1 MRQIGHFIGGKHVAG
16 TSGRTAD
23 VYQPMDGSVIGKVAL
38 ASAAEMRAAVENAA
52 EAQPKWA
59 AVNPQRRARVL
70 MKFLDLIAQNNDELA
85 ELLAREHGKT
95 IPDAKGDIQRGVEV
109 VEFSLGVPNLMKGEF
124 TDGAGPGIDIYSL
137 RQPLG
142 VVAGI
147 TPFNFPAMIPLW
159 KLGPAIACGNAF
171 ILKPS
176 ERDPGVPMRL
186 AELFIEAGGPPGILN
201 VVNGDKEAV
210 DAILD
215 DHDIKA
221 VGFVGSTPIAE
232 YIYARGCANGK
243 RVQCFGGAK
252 NHMIIMPDADMDQAV
267 DALIGAGYGSAGERC
282 MAISVAVPV
291 GKATADE
298 LVKRLIP
305 RVESLKIGPSTDTS
319 ADYGP
324 VVTKAAMEKIKS
336 YVDIGIGEGAKLL
349 VDGRDFKMQGYENGF
364 YVGGCLFD
372 NVTKDMRIYKEE
384 IFGPVLSVLRAD
396 SYDEALK
403 LTNDHEYG
411 NGTAIYTRDGDA
423 ARDFASKVQVGMV
436 GINVPIPVPLA
447 YYTFGGWKRS
457 VFGDLN
463 QHGPDSIRFYTKT
476 KTVTARWPSGIKDGA
491 SFVIPTMG

>member
-1 MRQIGHFIGGKHVAG
+1 
-16 TSGRTAD
+16 
-23 VYQPMDGSVIGKVAL
+23 
-38 ASAAEMRAAVENAA
+38 
-52 EAQPKWA
+52 
-59 AVNPQRRARVL
+59 
-70 MKFLDLIAQNNDELA
+70 
-85 ELLAREHGKT
+85 
-95 IPDAKGDIQRGVEV
+95 
-109 VEFSLGVPNLMKGEF
+109 
-124 TDGAGPGIDIYSL
+124 
-137 RQPLG
+137 
-142 VVAGI
+142 
-147 TPFNFPAMIPLW
+147 
-159 KLGPAIACGNAF
+159 
-171 ILKPS
+171 
-176 ERDPGVPMRL
+176 
-186 AELFIEAGGPPGILN
+186 
-201 VVNGDKEAV
+201 
-210 DAILD
+210 
-215 DHDIKA
+215 
-221 VGFVGSTPIAE
+221 
-232 YIYARGCANGK
+232 
-243 RVQCFGGAK
+243 
-252 NHMIIMPDADMDQAV
+252 MIILPDADMDQAV

-305 RVESLKIGPSTDTS
+305 RVESLRIGPSTDAS

-336 YVDIGIGEGAKLL
+336 YVDVGIEEGAKLV
-349 VDGRDFKMQGYENGF
+349 VDGRAFKMQGYENGF

-384 IFGPVLSVLRAD
+384 IFGPVLSVLRAE

-411 NGTAIYTRDGDA
+411 NGTAIFTRDGDA

-457 VFGDLN
+457 SFGDLN